1 MVELG
6 NNKMS
11 SLMRH
16 KQKNTKLIQLKYKDV
31 LLKSIKKQNHH
42 FDIFN
47 FMERDIK
54 SITII
59 QFE

>member
-16 KQKNTKLIQLKYKDV
+16 KQKNTKLIPLKYKDV
-31 LLKSIKKQNHH
+31 LPKPPNKQNYH
-42 FDIFN
+42 FD
-47 FMERDIK
+47 R
-54 SITII
+54 
-59 QFE
+59 